1 MLLIRALFLQFF
13 QRAVRTLNAHAVQ
26 HGLHVG
32 LEAVQILLTQRRL
45 LLDLALRQS
54 DGSFFAGILFFYIR
68 IKCANLRRAE
78 CGCRQVRSRSFRC
91 FIYSAISGSY
101 GFGVFS
107 RCKIK
112 NIYCFIDNGVD
123 IKAEKV

>member
-54 DGSFFAGILFFYIR
+54 DGSFFAGQLVNTLDLLMIH
-68 IKCANLRRAE
+68 
-78 CGCRQVRSRSFRC
+78 
-91 FIYSAISGSY
+91 GS
-101 GFGVFS
+101 S
-107 RCKIK
+107 PP
-112 NIYCFIDNGVD
+112 
-123 IKAEKV
+123 A